1 MRSGRDGFRGR
12 QQALRLR
19 RAAGLRYEGALAGSQ
34 GRAVA
39 GRCPQGGHL
48 ILFLDFDGVLHPSQV
63 VMGEHGPAL
72 IGDGALFMWADNLAP
87 LLAAHPHVQL
97 VLSTSWARHLP
108 FEQVRDFL
116 PVALRRRVVGSTWH
130 RIQTDPAFSHG
141 LPYSYWQ
148 DATRYQQVRRWVTLH
163 RLRRWASIDDDADG
177 WADADRPRLIH
188 TRADSGLSDPAAL
201 SRLAE
206 LLRGQP

>member
-1 MRSGRDGFRGR
+1 MAADTARSLQGRVALITGSGRGM
-12 QQALRLR
+12 
-19 RAAGLRYEGALAGSQ
+19 
-34 GRAVA
+34 
-39 GRCPQGGHL
+39 GRCHA
-48 ILFLDFDGVLHPSQV
+48 
-63 VMGEHGPAL
+63 E
-72 IGDGALFMWADNLAP
+72 
-87 LLAAHPHVQL
+87 LLAERPHVQI

-116 PVALRRRVVGSTWH
+116 PVSLRRRVLGSTWH

-148 DATRYQQVRRWVTLH
+148 DATRYQQVRRWVTLY
-163 RLRRWASIDDDADG
+163 RLRRWAAIDDDADG
-177 WADADRPRLIH
+177 WDDADRSRLVH
-188 TRADSGLSDPAAL
+188 TRADSGLADPAAM